1 MMRRAALPLATGF
14 CFLAFVGALRAQSA
28 PAAQANQIGVAV
40 LDFSYSDTAGEAQ
53 DMTTEHQRWL
63 EALAAGLRKG
73 FERTGAYRVVTPVC
87 RPEPCEVGRTPL
99 DQLEGAA
106 KEAGAQLLVV
116 GGVHKESTLLQWAK
130 VLAVNLV
137 DNQVATDKLITFR
150 GDNETAWE
158 RAEEFICVTC
168 WRRPRPSPAPAV
180 LRRRRGSP
188 CSISSS
194 ST

>member
-1 MMRRAALPLATGF
+1 MRRAALPLATGL
-14 CFLAFVGALRAQSA
+14 CFLAFVGAQRAECA
-28 PAAQANQIGVAV
+28 PAAQDNQIGVAV

-53 DMTTEHQRWL
+53 DMTTEHRKWL

-87 RPEPCEVGRTPL
+87 HPEPCEVGRTSP

-106 KEAGAQLLVV
+106 KEAGAQLLVM
-116 GGVHKESTLLQWAK
+116 GGVHKKSTLLQWAK

-137 DNQVATDKLITFR
+137 DNQVVTDKLITFR
-150 GDNETAWE
+150 GDDETAWE
-158 RAEEFICVTC
+158 RAEKFIS
-168 WRRPRPSPAPAV
+168 RDLLEAAAPLPAPAV
-180 LRRRRGSP
+180 PPPTPKPALST
-188 CSISSS
+188 SNS